1 MSEAEIYER
10 LTQIFRTLF
19 EDAAITLSPDT
30 TARNINGWDSA
41 RMMSIILA
49 VEEEFAFEMDSNEID
64 ALQSVGD
71 FVAVIAAHRP

>member
-1 MSEAEIYER
+1 MSEAEIYEG
-10 LTQIFRTLF
+10 LTRIFRDLF
-19 EDAAITLSPDT
+19 EDPGITLSPDT
-30 TARNINGWDSA
+30 TARDIDGWDSA

-49 VEEEFAFEMDSNEID
+49 VEETFEFEMDSDEID